1 MFHTGKQKKKN
12 IKKQKIERNK
22 IKVQR
27 KIGVTESDKPSR
39 GHEGGKNQIA
49 K

>member
-1 MFHTGKQKKKN
+1 MFHTGKQKKTLKN
-12 IKKQKIERNK
+12 KKIERNK

-39 GHEGGKNQIA
+39 GHKGGKNQIA